1 MKAILE
7 NVKSGNL
14 KDCCEVAI
22 VFSNNKEA
30 MGLETAKKMGF
41 DTICIESKGKKRTQF
56 DKEVIKQL
64 EPYHIEYIVLAG
76 YMRILSPV
84 FISRYKNRI
93 INIHPADTTL
103 YQGMHGYD
111 WAFENKLKTT
121 KITIHIVDEGV
132 DTGKIIAQKEIDLRG
147 AKSLEDIE
155 SIGLK
160 AEHQFYSEVLEKIF
174 TGKISI

>member
-14 KDCCEVAI
+14 KNCCEVAI

-30 MGLETAKKMGF
+30 QGLDTAKKMGF
-41 DTICIESKGKKRTQF
+41 DTLCIESNGKKRIQF
-56 DKEVIKQL
+56 DKEVIEQL

-84 FISRYKNRI
+84 FIDRYKDHI

-132 DTGKIIAQKEIDLRG
+132 DTGKIIAQKEIDLKG
-147 AKSLEDIE
+147 AKSLENIE
-155 SIGLK
+155 NIGLK

-174 TGKISI
+174 IGKISI